1 MAPGE
6 NGTGTGKL
14 TFRPMKQNT
23 THRLAFFLVLLLI
36 LFLVSGCS
44 TETPA
49 PDAAVTATA
58 SATAAPDGTSA
69 PPAPDATSA
78 PSDDGS
84 QEAPADDGSEEAPAD
99 DGSEEAPADD
109 GSGTAPDDVV
119 EAVAARTA
127 VPTPTPGI
135 IDQEI
140 DDLTSSLGLAGKSF
154 LGLTV
159 DDWFNLAFSALI
171 VVAGYFLGYKLLVWF
186 MKWIAQR
193 ASRQLDEGTLKKLA
207 PDVKLLLLVI
217 FSRFAILR
225 LDFLSEELR
234 TLFDDIFFVLGLVL
248 ISIIVSR
255 LISLYL
261 HRYQAAHD
269 KKGGQDELNP
279 ALNAVERISDLVV
292 LIIAASFGL
301 SHFGIGAS
309 SLTIALLVS
318 GAVIY
323 MGTKDIISDVVA
335 GFIILLDQPFR
346 VGDAILIKQLDTW
359 GTVLEIGTRTTRIHT
374 GDNREV
380 IIPNS
385 DINESQVIN
394 YTYPDSRYRVSTEIG
409 VAYGSDL
416 EHMRSVIKKAV
427 RGVDGVLPDKPV
439 QVFFLK
445 FGDST
450 RLVRVQW
457 WIESYK
463 YQNSVLDEV
472 NAALET
478 ALDEAG
484 IDMPFNT
491 YDLNVKMKNEGTDQA
506 VRDTDTDSQD
516 ESNKG
521 ET

>member
-1 MAPGE
+1 
-6 NGTGTGKL
+6 
-14 TFRPMKQNT
+14 MKQNIV
-23 THRLAFFLVLLLI
+23 LKLVVVLI
-36 LFLVSGCS
+36 WMLFAMLVSTCG

-49 PDAAVTATA
+49 PDVSVTATA
-58 SATAAPDGTSA
+58 SATAAPDTTSA
-69 PPAPDATSA
+69 PPPPEATS
-78 PSDDGS
+78 
-84 QEAPADDGSEEAPAD
+84 APADDGSEAAPAD
-99 DGSEEAPADD
+99 DGSE
-109 GSGTAPDDVV
+109 TAPDDVV

-135 IDQEI
+135 VDREI
-140 DDLTSSLGLAGKSF
+140 DELTTSLGLAGKSF

-159 DDWFNLAFSALI
+159 DDWLNLAFSALI

-186 MKWIAQR
+186 LKWISHR
-193 ASRQLDEGTLKKLA
+193 ASRQIDEETLKQLA

-217 FSRFAILR
+217 FTRLAVLR

-234 TLFDDIFFVLGLVL
+234 TVFDDIFYVLGLVL
-248 ISIIVSR
+248 ISIIATR

-269 KKGGQDELNP
+269 KKGDQDKLNP
-279 ALNAVERISDLVV
+279 AMNAVQRISDLVV

-301 SHFGIGAS
+301 SHFGIGAN

-335 GFIILLDQPFR
+335 GFIILLDRPFR

-359 GTVLEIGTRTTRIHT
+359 GTVLEIGTRTTRIRT

-394 YTYPDSRYRVSTEIG
+394 YTYPDPRYRVSTEIG

-416 EHMRSVIKKAV
+416 DHMRRVIKKAV

-457 WIESYK
+457 WIGSYK
-463 YQNSVLDEV
+463 NQNSVLDEV

-491 YDLNVKMKNEGTDQA
+491 YDLNVKMKNEVTNQA
-506 VRDTDTDSQD
+506 VQDTKIEDGNANQGGHILK
-516 ESNKG
+516 NKKKKG
-521 ET
+521 